1 MLIKAQL
8 RPNEVE
14 NKEWEKKKTYCLTE
28 LSYYGRVHDLSC
40 EIRGLN

>member
-1 MLIKAQL
+1 MLIKAQS

-14 NKEWEKKKTYCLTE
+14 NKEWEKKKTCCLTE